1 MTPRTNPHNRLLRL
15 MYRADSGDPCAQYTL
30 GVVHATGHG
39 TKHAKYDAARA
50 WFRLSA
56 EGGHAAAR
64 LNVAIMQFYGWGG
77 PADRVCGRAAFGDAL
92 KQYACN
98 RARTAGT
105 TTTVAAACGGDVA
118 SQFLLGIISQF
129 GLHGAEPSA
138 SVARQWY
145 TIAARRGLRVARE
158 SLYILYGVGVEGSVA
173 ADVLL

>member
-1 MTPRTNPHNRLLRL
+1 MHNRLLRL

-30 GVVHATGHG
+30 GVVHATGHC
-39 TKHAKYDAARA
+39 TKHARYDAARA

-77 PADRVCGRAAFGDAL
+77 RADRVRGRAAFGDAL
-92 KQYACN
+92 QQYARN
-98 RARTAGT
+98 RARTVT
-105 TTTVAAACGGDVA
+105 RTTVAAACGGDVA
-118 SQFLLGIISQF
+118 SQFLLGIVSQF
-129 GLHGAEPSA
+129 GLHGVEPNA

-145 TIAARRGLRVARE
+145 RMAAQRGLRVARE
-158 SLYILYGVGVEGSVA
+158 SLYILYGVGVEGGVA